1 MFAIKLDR
9 CWDACPCPCS
19 RSPGKCWWS
28 RIPRA
33 LARLLAP
40 DFPLLAAPKENAG
53 AVVWEETARHRR
65 LPPN

>member
-1 MFAIKLDR
+1 MPLSLLA
-9 CWDACPCPCS
+9 S
-19 RSPGKCWWS
+19 SPPVPVPLESAGGLEL
-28 RIPRA
+28 PRA